1 MNTQELYPWL
11 VGMGIFALA
20 IITIMLIFSRLYKR
34 ASKERAFVRT
44 GFGGQK
50 VVMNGGAMIIPV
62 IQETIEVNMNTMRL
76 TVARNNEAGLIT
88 KDRMR
93 VDVQSEF
100 FVKVK
105 PTEDAI
111 ADAAQTLGSR
121 TMQPEK
127 LKELVEGK
135 FVDALRSVA
144 AELTMEELHEKRG
157 EFVQRVQTTVSEDI
171 LKNGLELESVSL
183 TALDQTSQEFLNPQN
198 AFDAQGLAKL
208 TEIIEAKRK
217 QRNDIEQDT
226 RVQIE
231 LKNLEAEKQ
240 SLTLE
245 QEQEFVRMA
254 QQREIEMRRAQQEAE
269 IAREQSVRRQEAK
282 QAEVEASQQIQ
293 QTEIESKRIVE
304 EKRIE
309 LERAVAQQEVQKQKS
324 VESTQID
331 KMKALELAEQDRAIA
346 IAEKSK
352 EKSEAEALA
361 AKARAEAVRAEEQV
375 TTARDL
381 ETAERRKSIELVLAS
396 EEAEREAIKIKVAA
410 TAEKAAAIDQSEA
423 IRTLAEADANRV
435 KLAAQGEAEAEKLRA
450 DAMAK
455 SLEVEAEGKR
465 KINEADN
472 ILNAT
477 ILEARIKQVLI
488 ENLPSIIRE
497 SVKPMEQ
504 IEGIKII
511 HVEGLG
517 GGNAGSAPGTN
528 NEGSL
533 ADQLVNSALRYRGQA
548 PLVDSLMHEIGLKGG
563 DLNALT
569 NGLNGNGSTL
579 VETKPATNSEPAK
592 PSEKHHEPAPST
604 KVVKENRS
612 TP

>member
-1 MNTQELYPWL
+1 MPQEQLTFIAVVFGIVF
-11 VGMGIFALA
+11 VGLFVIG
-20 IITIMLIFSRLYKR
+20 LIVSRLYKR

-50 VVMNGGAMIIPV
+50 IVMNGGALVLPIL
-62 IQETIEVNMNTMRL
+62 QETIEVNMNTMRL
-76 TVARNNEAGLIT
+76 NVARSNEAGLIT

-93 VDVQSEF
+93 VDVQAEF
-100 FVKVK
+100 FVRVK

-111 ADAAQTLGSR
+111 ADSAQTLGAR
-121 TMQPEK
+121 TMKPEQ

-217 QRNDIEQDT
+217 QRNDIEQET
-226 RVQIE
+226 RVQIQ

-240 SLTLE
+240 SLTLS
-245 QEQEFVRMA
+245 QEQEFVRLA
-254 QQREIEMRRAQQEAE
+254 QQREIEMRRAQQNAE
-269 IAREQSVRRQEAK
+269 IAREQAARGQEAK
-282 QAEVEASQQIQ
+282 QAEIEAQQL
-293 QTEIESKRIVE
+293 TEKASLDAKRKVE
-304 EKRIE
+304 EQRID
-309 LERAVAQQEVQKQKS
+309 LERAVSEQEVMKAKL
-324 VESTQID
+324 VESAEIEKQ
-331 KMKALELAEQDRAIA
+331 KALELAEQDRAIA

-352 EKSEAEALA
+352 AKSEAEALA
-361 AKARAEAVRAEEQV
+361 AAARAEAVRAEERV
-375 TTARDL
+375 TTAKEL

-410 TAEKAAAIDQSEA
+410 TAEKSAALDQAEA
-423 IRTLAEADANRV
+423 VKTLAEAQSSKERI
-435 KLAAQGEAEAEKLRA
+435 AAEGAAEAERLLA
-450 DAMAK
+450 DARAK
-455 SLEVEAEGKR
+455 TLEVEAEGKR
-465 KINEADN
+465 KLNEADN
-472 ILNAT
+472 ILNSA
-477 ILEARIKQVLI
+477 ILEARIKQILI

-511 HVEGLG
+511 QVDGLTG
-517 GGNAGSAPGTN
+517 GSSHSGGSSNGSGDG
-528 NEGSL
+528 GSL
-533 ADQLVNSALRYRGQA
+533 ADQLVSSALRYRGQA
-548 PLVDSLMHEIGLKGG
+548 PLVDSLMKEIGLSGG
-563 DLNALT
+563 DLNAMT
-569 NGLNGNGSTL
+569 QAVKT
-579 VETKPATNSEPAK
+579 VEPTAKTMTASKPSSEPEGK
-592 PSEKHHEPAPST
+592 DHD
-604 KVVKENRS
+604 
-612 TP
+612 

>member
-1 MNTQELYPWL
+1 MNQDQLTFYAVILGVL
-11 VGMGIFALA
+11 LLGLIVIGL
-20 IITIMLIFSRLYKR
+20 IISRLYKR

-50 VVMNGGAMIIPV
+50 IVMNGGALVLPIL
-62 IQETIEVNMNTMRL
+62 QEKIEVNMNTMRL
-76 TVARNNEAGLIT
+76 NVARSNEAGLIT

-93 VDVQSEF
+93 VDVQAEF

-111 ADAAQTLGSR
+111 ADAAQTLGAR
-121 TMQPEK
+121 TMKPEQ

-183 TALDQTSQEFLNPQN
+183 TALDQTSQEYLNPQN

-217 QRNDIEQDT
+217 QRNDIEQET
-226 RVQIE
+226 RVQIQ

-240 SLTLE
+240 SLTLS
-245 QEQEFVRMA
+245 QEQEFVRLA
-254 QQREIEMRRAQQEAE
+254 QKREIEMRRAQQNAE
-269 IAREQSVRRQEAK
+269 IAKEQAARGQEAK
-282 QAEVEASQQIQ
+282 QAEIEAQQLTEKASLDAKRKVEGQ
-293 QTEIESKRIVE
+293 RID
-304 EKRIE
+304 
-309 LERAVAQQEVQKQKS
+309 LERAVSEQEVMKAKL
-324 VESTQID
+324 VESAQIE
-331 KMKALELAEQDRAIA
+331 KQKALELAEQDRAIA

-352 EKSEAEALA
+352 AKSEAEALA
-361 AKARAEAVRAEEQV
+361 ATARAEAVRADERV
-375 TTARDL
+375 TTAKEL

-410 TAEKAAAIDQSEA
+410 TAEKAAALDHA
-423 IRTLAEADANRV
+423 DAVKTLAEAESSKARIT
-435 KLAAQGEAEAEKLRA
+435 AEGSAEAERLLA
-450 DAMAK
+450 EAK
-455 SLEVEAEGKR
+455 AKTLEVEAEGKR
-465 KINEADN
+465 RLNEADN
-472 ILNAT
+472 ILNVQ
-477 ILEARIKQVLI
+477 ILEARIKQILI

-511 HVEGLG
+511 QVDGLTRGSSHSG
-517 GGNAGSAPGTN
+517 GSGAGGES
-528 NEGSL
+528 GSL
-533 ADQLVNSALRYRGQA
+533 ADQLVSSALRYRGQA
-548 PLVDSLMHEIGLKGG
+548 PLVDSLMKEIGLSGG
-563 DLNALT
+563 DLNTLT
-569 NGLNGNGSTL
+569 QAVKTS
-579 VETKPATNSEPAK
+579 ETKSTAPEQASN
-592 PSEKHHEPAPST
+592 PAP
-604 KVVKENRS
+604 EAAE
-612 TP
+612 

>member
-1 MNTQELYPWL
+1 MNLDNLTGILTFAG
-11 VGMGIFALA
+11 VGVVGIVTL
-20 IITIMLIFSRLYKR
+20 MLIFSRLYKR

-44 GFGGQK
+44 GFAGQK
-50 VVMNGGAMIIPV
+50 VVVNGGAVVLPV

-76 TVARNNEAGLIT
+76 NVGRNNEAGLIT

-93 VDVQSEF
+93 VDVQAEF
-100 FVKVK
+100 FVRVK

-111 ADAAQTLGSR
+111 ADAAQTLGHR
-121 TMQPEK
+121 TMQPET

-183 TALDQTSQEFLNPQN
+183 TALDQTSQEYLNPQN

-217 QRNDIEQDT
+217 QRNDTEQDT
-226 RVQIE
+226 RIQIQ

-240 SLTLE
+240 SLTLQ
-245 QEQEFVRMA
+245 QEQEFVRLE
-254 QQREIEMRRAQQEAE
+254 QQREIEMRRAQQSAE
-269 IAREQSVRRQEAK
+269 IAREQAARSQESK
-282 QAEVEASQQIQ
+282 QAEVEAQQLIQ
-293 QTEIESKRIVE
+293 AAEIEAKRKVE
-304 EKRIE
+304 EKRID
-309 LERAVAQQEVQKQKS
+309 LERGVAEQEVQKRKA
-324 VESTQID
+324 VEASEIEKLKT
-331 KMKALELAEQDRAIA
+331 LELAEQDRAIA

-361 AKARAEAVRAEEQV
+361 AAARAEAVRAEERV
-375 TTARDL
+375 ITAKEL

-410 TAEKAAAIDQSEA
+410 QAEKAAALDQSEA
-423 IRTLAEADANRV
+423 IRTIA
-435 KLAAQGEAEAEKLRA
+435 EAEAGRERLQAQGQADAEILRA
-450 DAMAK
+450 EAHEK
-455 SLEVEAEGKR
+455 TLSVEAEGKR
-465 KINEADN
+465 QINEADN
-472 ILNAT
+472 LLSPGV
-477 ILEARIKQVLI
+477 LEARIRQVLI
-488 ENLPSIIRE
+488 ENLPNIIRE

-504 IEGIKII
+504 IDSIKII
-511 HVEGLG
+511 QVEGMNG
-517 GGNAGSAPGTN
+517 GSVGSAPGGN
-528 NEGSL
+528 DGSL

-548 PLVDSLMHEIGLKGG
+548 PLIDSLMSEIGMKGG

-569 NGLNGNGSTL
+569 SGLNGHAVQES
-579 VETKPATNSEPAK
+579 KPEPT
-592 PSEKHHEPAPST
+592 SEKKA
-604 KVVKENRS
+604 
-612 TP
+612 

>member
-1 MNTQELYPWL
+1 MPQEQLTFIAVVFGIVF
-11 VGMGIFALA
+11 VGLFVIG
-20 IITIMLIFSRLYKR
+20 LIVSRLYKR

-50 VVMNGGAMIIPV
+50 IVMNGGALVLPIL
-62 IQETIEVNMNTMRL
+62 QETIEVNMNTMRL
-76 TVARNNEAGLIT
+76 NVARSNEAGLIT

-93 VDVQSEF
+93 VDVQAEF
-100 FVKVK
+100 FVRVK

-111 ADAAQTLGSR
+111 ADSAQTLGAR
-121 TMQPEK
+121 TMKPEQ

-217 QRNDIEQDT
+217 QRNDIEQET
-226 RVQIE
+226 RVQIQ

-240 SLTLE
+240 SLTLS
-245 QEQEFVRMA
+245 QEQEFVRLA
-254 QQREIEMRRAQQEAE
+254 QQREIEMRRAQQNAE
-269 IAREQSVRRQEAK
+269 IAREQAARGQEAK
-282 QAEVEASQQIQ
+282 QAEIEAQQL
-293 QTEIESKRIVE
+293 TEKASLDAKRKVE
-304 EKRIE
+304 EQRID
-309 LERAVAQQEVQKQKS
+309 LERAVSEQEVMKAKL
-324 VESTQID
+324 VESAEIEKQ
-331 KMKALELAEQDRAIA
+331 KALELAEQDRAIA

-352 EKSEAEALA
+352 AKSEAEALA
-361 AKARAEAVRAEEQV
+361 AAARAEAVRAEERV
-375 TTARDL
+375 TTAKEL

-410 TAEKAAAIDQSEA
+410 TAEKSAALDQAEA
-423 IRTLAEADANRV
+423 VKTLAEAQSSKERI
-435 KLAAQGEAEAEKLRA
+435 AAEGAAEAERLLAEARA
-450 DAMAK
+450 K
-455 SLEVEAEGKR
+455 TLEVEAEGKR
-465 KINEADN
+465 KLNEADN
-472 ILNAT
+472 ILNSA
-477 ILEARIKQVLI
+477 ILEARIKQILI

-511 HVEGLG
+511 QVDGLTGGSSHG
-517 GGNAGSAPGTN
+517 GGSNGSGDG
-528 NEGSL
+528 GSL
-533 ADQLVNSALRYRGQA
+533 ADQLVSSALRYRGQA
-548 PLVDSLMHEIGLKGG
+548 PLVDSLMKEIGLSGG

-569 NGLNGNGSTL
+569 QAVKTA
-579 VETKPATNSEPAK
+579 EPTAKPKEARKPEAKPAGTDPE
-592 PSEKHHEPAPST
+592 
-604 KVVKENRS
+604 
-612 TP
+612 

>member
-1 MNTQELYPWL
+1 MPQEQLTFIAVVFGIVF
-11 VGMGIFALA
+11 VGLFVIG
-20 IITIMLIFSRLYKR
+20 LIVSRLYKR

-50 VVMNGGAMIIPV
+50 IVMNGGALVLPIL
-62 IQETIEVNMNTMRL
+62 QETIEVNMNTMRL
-76 TVARNNEAGLIT
+76 NVARSNEAGLIT

-93 VDVQSEF
+93 VDVQAEF
-100 FVKVK
+100 FVRVK

-111 ADAAQTLGSR
+111 ADSAQTLGAR
-121 TMQPEK
+121 TMKPEQ

-217 QRNDIEQDT
+217 QRNDIEQET
-226 RVQIE
+226 RVQIQ

-240 SLTLE
+240 SLTLS
-245 QEQEFVRMA
+245 QEQEFVRLA
-254 QQREIEMRRAQQEAE
+254 QQREIEMRRAQQNAE
-269 IAREQSVRRQEAK
+269 IAREQAARGQEAK
-282 QAEVEASQQIQ
+282 QAEIEAQQL
-293 QTEIESKRIVE
+293 TEKASLDAKRKVE
-304 EKRIE
+304 EQRID
-309 LERAVAQQEVQKQKS
+309 LERAVSEQEVMKAKL
-324 VESTQID
+324 VESAEIEKQ
-331 KMKALELAEQDRAIA
+331 KALELAEQDRAIA

-352 EKSEAEALA
+352 AKSEAEALA
-361 AKARAEAVRAEEQV
+361 AAARAEAVRAEERV
-375 TTARDL
+375 TTAKEL

-410 TAEKAAAIDQSEA
+410 TAEKSAALDQAEA
-423 IRTLAEADANRV
+423 VKTLAEAQSSKERI
-435 KLAAQGEAEAEKLRA
+435 AAEGAAEAERLLA
-450 DAMAK
+450 DARAK
-455 SLEVEAEGKR
+455 TLEVEAEGKR
-465 KINEADN
+465 KLNEADN
-472 ILNAT
+472 ILNSA
-477 ILEARIKQVLI
+477 ILEARIKQILI

-511 HVEGLG
+511 QVDGLTGGSSHG
-517 GGNAGSAPGTN
+517 GGSNGSGDG
-528 NEGSL
+528 GSL
-533 ADQLVNSALRYRGQA
+533 ADQLVSSALRYRGQA
-548 PLVDSLMHEIGLKGG
+548 PLVDSLMKEIGLSGG
-563 DLNALT
+563 DLNSLT
-569 NGLNGNGSTL
+569 QAVKTA
-579 VETKPATNSEPAK
+579 EPTTKPKEARKPEAK
-592 PSEKHHEPAPST
+592 PAGTDPE
-604 KVVKENRS
+604 
-612 TP
+612 